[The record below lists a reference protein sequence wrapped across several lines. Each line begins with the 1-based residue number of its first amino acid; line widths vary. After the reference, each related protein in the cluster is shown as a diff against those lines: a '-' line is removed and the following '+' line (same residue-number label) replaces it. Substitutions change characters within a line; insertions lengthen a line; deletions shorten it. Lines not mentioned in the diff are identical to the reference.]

1 MQQSVLVFT
10 LLPARTRDSA
20 EVGGQEVRA
29 VVDCDQVGGHREDG
43 EHVADDDLAVEA
55 VQLGHAA
62 VDHEGEGEEDAA
74 DQSEVSTAVRDQARA
89 VIGHL
94 TAPLTVFRSR
104 SLATCSSRQLAA
116 GAESSLTFLYTTC
129 SRGPQF

>member
-1 MQQSVLVFT
+1 MQQSVLVFN

-20 EVGGQEVRA
+20 EVGWQEVRA

-74 DQSEVSTAVRDQARA
+74 DQSEVSTAV
-89 VIGHL
+89 
-94 TAPLTVFRSR
+94 T
-104 SLATCSSRQLAA
+104 
-116 GAESSLTFLYTTC
+116 
-129 SRGPQF
+129 